1 MLDTRETLTSVRINN
16 QTAPYMSTGKFTFQ
30 DPQTVG
36 DGDAVTFTDGRYV
49 VGSQKITGKLML
61 SLGNIIGNV
70 NIVKQLKKTHNYD
83 TLTVYTVDG
92 FGVKRQYLFQGL
104 TRKTPLESQIGNQ
117 DSMEYDIEFAYGQ
130 DVIIS

>member
-1 MLDTRETLTSVRINN
+1 MLDTRETLISVKINN
-16 QTAPYMSTGKFTFQ
+16 QTAPYVSTGKFTFQ

-49 VGSQKITGKLML
+49 VGSQRIAGKLML
-61 SLGNIIGNV
+61 SLGNIVGNI
-70 NIVKQLKKTHNYD
+70 NIIKQLKKTHNYD

-104 TRKTPLESQIGNQ
+104 TRKTSLEIQIGNQ